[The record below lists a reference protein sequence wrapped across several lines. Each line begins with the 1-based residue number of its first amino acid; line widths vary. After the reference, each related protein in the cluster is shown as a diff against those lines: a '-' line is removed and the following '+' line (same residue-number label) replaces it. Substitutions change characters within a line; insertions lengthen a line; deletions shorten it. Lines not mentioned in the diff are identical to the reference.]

1 MSESSSE
8 EENSERLKEAVWSFK
23 PQDIKINGE
32 DKDSNGRQS
41 YRAEVSKHEHDGN
54 ELGTTPEFRSHVAK
68 KLGVILDGSIS
79 EVSSETDAVKSSNSK
94 KREEEEDEEGF
105 RLFSTSAPGKW
116 MEQSPPPPPKRRPIP
131 SSSDSDSEMEMRL
144 REAAVSVSDLLSP
157 SLQPLSEKTEKKSGE
172 TEEGPEDDDTID
184 TTPKKMKKKKKKRK
198 KSTEASEKVIGVS
211 DEEADVQQTVV
222 EDLPKKKKKKK
233 KKRTTLGEAK
243 NVV

>member
-23 PQDIKINGE
+23 PQDIKINGK
-32 DKDSNGRQS
+32 DNDSNGRQS

-79 EVSSETDAVKSSNSK
+79 EVFSENDAVKSINSK
-94 KREEEEDEEGF
+94 KREEEEEEEEEGF

-116 MEQSPPPPPKRRPIP
+116 MEQSLPPPPKRRPIP

-157 SLQPLSEKTEKKSGE
+157 SFQTFTETTEKKSGE
-172 TEEGPEDDDTID
+172 TEGGREDDDTID
-184 TTPKKMKKKKKKRK
+184 TAPKKMKKKKKRK
-198 KSTEASEKVIGVS
+198 KSTEASEKVIDVS
-211 DEEADVQQTVV
+211 DGEADVQQTVV

-233 KKRTTLGEAK
+233 KRTSLGEAE